1 MSLSTIYRPIK
12 DDMLQVETRL
22 RQVGDVAQPYL
33 SAPLKHVVA
42 RTGKRL
48 RPALSLLVGKC
59 YDYRLDLLVSVAA
72 GVELLHT
79 ATLVHDDSVDKAQT
93 RRGVPTINSLW
104 GPGVAILMGDYL
116 FAKAASLVAETG
128 IPRVMTLFA
137 QTLMSITSGE
147 MGQSYAAFDLSL
159 SRQQYYERIG
169 QKTASLFVL
178 STEGG
183 GIVSRAPE
191 AHIAAFGD
199 YGRNLGLAFQIVD
212 DILDYTGQE
221 SELGK
226 PTGNDLSQGT
236 ITLPAI
242 MLMERYPGGN
252 PVADFMRHRD
262 DRAYLEKAV
271 EAIRDSGVIQDCYRV
286 ASDFCSKACTTLPD
300 VDAQVRESLVEICR
314 IVVERHT

>member
-1 MSLSTIYRPIK
+1 MFIGAVYGPVQEDLLR
-12 DDMLQVETRL
+12 VEASL
-22 RQVGDVAQPYL
+22 RQVGEVAQPYL
-33 SAPLKHVVA
+33 SGPLRHIVGRV
-42 RTGKRL
+42 GKRL

-59 YDYRLDLLVSVAA
+59 YDYRLELLVPVAA

-79 ATLVHDDSVDKAQT
+79 ATLVHDDSVDSALV

-128 IPRVMTLFA
+128 MPRVVSLFA

-147 MGQSYAAFDLSL
+147 LSQNYAAFDLGL

-169 QKTASLFVL
+169 QKTASLFAL
-178 STEGG
+178 STEAGA
-183 GIVSRAPE
+183 IVSRAPE
-191 AHIAAFGD
+191 SHIAAFSD
-199 YGRNLGLAFQIVD
+199 YGRNLGVAFQIID

-221 SELGK
+221 TELGK

-242 MLMERYPGGN
+242 IYMENHPNTN
-252 PVADFMRHRD
+252 PLADFMEHRD
-262 DRAYLEKAV
+262 DPRYLERAV
-271 EAIRDSGVIQDCYRV
+271 EAIRHHDIIQECYEV
-286 ASDFCSKACTTLPD
+286 AADFCARARTALPD
-300 VDAQVRESLVEICR
+300 IDAEVRHSLVELSHL
-314 IVVERHT
+314 VVERQK